1 MGIAWLAARAQT
13 SPMLPENSATRV
25 SDHVYAILGFPN
37 VAIVLG
43 SHASLVVDTG
53 MGPKNGAI
61 VVRQTQKLAQ
71 TQRMYLTTTHFHPE
85 HAAGL
90 QAFPGGTV
98 LIRPAA
104 QQEEMDRHGMEFI
117 QMFRSRS
124 DINRALLEDVVL
136 RTADITFDHEV
147 KIDLGSV
154 TVRLFWLGPAHT
166 RGDELIFVE
175 PDEALISGDVVQSKI
190 VPNMPSTDASP
201 RNWIAILDQIEGL
214 RPRYVVPDHGE
225 LGDASLIRQ
234 QRAFLVDLQSRALA
248 LKSQGLPVEDA
259 AKQVTD
265 ELQKKYSGWT
275 GFNNIANTV
284 RRVYAESQ

>member
-1 MGIAWLAARAQT
+1 VLLIGITCLAARAQT

-25 SDHVYAILGFPN
+25 SDHVYAIMGFPN

-43 SHASLVVDTG
+43 SHATLVVDTG
-53 MGPKNGAI
+53 MGPKNGAV
-61 VVRQTQKLAQ
+61 VVRQAQRLAQ
-71 TQRMYLTTTHFHPE
+71 TQRIYLTTTHFHPE

-90 QAFPGGTV
+90 QAFPAGTV

-104 QQEEMDRHGMEFI
+104 QQEEMDRHVMEFI

-124 DINRALLEDVVL
+124 EINRTLLEDVVL
-136 RTADITFDHEV
+136 HTADITFDHEV

-190 VPNMPSTDASP
+190 VPNMPSTDAERAELDLHP
-201 RNWIAILDQIEGL
+201 RPDRRSAPPLCRAGSWGAGRCLANPAGTRVSHGPSKPRARTEEPGPNGGGCGETGDRRTAKEILRLDGI
-214 RPRYVVPDHGE
+214 
-225 LGDASLIRQ
+225 
-234 QRAFLVDLQSRALA
+234 
-248 LKSQGLPVEDA
+248 
-259 AKQVTD
+259 
-265 ELQKKYSGWT
+265 
-275 GFNNIANTV
+275 
-284 RRVYAESQ
+284 